1 MKKSHAKVIPLHRL
15 PAGRCAK
22 IVDVLGHPDHVHR
35 LEEFGLRG
43 GTEIEMFRP
52 GNPSI
57 LRVAGNK
64 ICLRSDELLS
74 VMVEPIAVQ

>member
-1 MKKSHAKVIPLHRL
+1 LRLL
-15 PAGRCAK
+15 PAGRCAR
-22 IVDVLGHPDHVHR
+22 IAQVLGHPDHVHR

-52 GNPSI
+52 GNPCI
-57 LRVAGNK
+57 LRLAGNK

-74 VMVEPIAVQ
+74 VMVEPIAPQ